1 MVINKGVERDRQTET
16 ETETER
22 DREMLHY
29 AWGKVAQQHQLLVCD
44 IMIYTVKKV
53 VKPFEPKQRSGC

>member
-16 ETETER
+16 KTETER

-29 AWGKVAQQHQLLVCD
+29 TWGKVAQQHQLLVCD